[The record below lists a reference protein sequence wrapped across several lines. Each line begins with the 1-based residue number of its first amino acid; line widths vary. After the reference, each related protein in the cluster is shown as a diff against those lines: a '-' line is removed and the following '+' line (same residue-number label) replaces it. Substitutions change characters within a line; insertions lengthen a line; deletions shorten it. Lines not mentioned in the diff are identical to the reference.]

1 MPNWKKIIVSG
12 SDAVLNNVTASGAV
26 ISGSL
31 YVSGNILPDSDN
43 VFSLGTTDNRFQLNG
58 GTPVTVTGSG
68 VQNFITR
75 FNAPTSVETSS
86 IFSSNDETRIIHD
99 NDTNVI
105 FTISGSNGELFTV
118 TDDNSGNLLEVND
131 ASGID
136 VFSVDAAGNVTASGE
151 VSASGFNIS
160 NNITASFITG
170 SFTGSALLVSA
181 SIGHLETIYET
192 ASVIYSSGST
202 KFGDTSD
209 DTHEITGSL
218 LVTGSINGDGSSL
231 YKNITVTVVNDGG
244 NKYAFNG
251 ITAPYLSIQRP
262 SFYRFDLS
270 DSSNSGHPFAFRLP
284 DDTSYT
290 IGVTTVGTAGNAGAY
305 VELDID
311 FNASSSLKYYCT
323 VHGNGM
329 GNDIQ
334 VNDLFD
340 LRASGSFSGSFQG
353 DGTNLTGVASP
364 TGSYTGSFTGSIL
377 GDIIGTASIADNA
390 TTSSHTAGTASIAD
404 LATTASYISTASFAD
419 SATTASHVVT
429 ASFADSTTTASIAD
443 SLSQLA
449 TASHALTSVTSS
461 HTAGTASF
469 ANNATTASFPER
481 GFIDGTVNN
490 NIITLNRGDGS
501 SIDLETTVSGSVE
514 SASIA
519 SIATTVRNGGSG
531 SFSGSFE
538 GDGSG
543 LTGITVA
550 ESTLIEDTFTSQTS
564 VTSSHGFG
572 TKNINVTVYDD
583 NDEVLLPETIRT
595 LDTNNVGI
603 DFATSTTGRIIIT
616 KGGHIV
622 SGSIENAISA
632 SFALT
637 ASYAENAGGGSGFPF
652 SGSALI
658 TGSLIVSAST
668 TSDIIDFTNSTGVS
682 GSFSGSYQG
691 DGSNL
696 TGISIESSTITSQTF
711 SSVTSVTASH
721 NFGSENVVVQVYDS
735 SNNLIVPSNIRVLD
749 SNEVGVDFASTRSG
763 RVTVSKGGHLV
774 SGSIVSSS
782 NLLITENL
790 TVEGTA
796 SITHL
801 ESVYE
806 TASIIYSSGSTKFGD
821 DTSDTHE
828 ITGSL
833 EVSGSAKLVASQS
846 VNNNTASGSLSF
858 WQGSQAEYDALGSYD
873 NNTIYF
879 VVV

>member
-31 YVSGNILPDSDN
+31 HVSGNILPDSDN
-43 VFSLGTTDNRFQLNG
+43 VWSLGTTDNRFQLNG

-68 VQNFITR
+68 VANHLTR
-75 FNAPTSVETSS
+75 FNAATSVETAS
-86 IFSSNDETRIIHD
+86 IFSSDTQTRIVHSND
-99 NDTNVI
+99 NNVI
-105 FTISGSNGELFTV
+105 FTVSGSNGELLTV

-131 ASGID
+131 TSGIT
-136 VFSVDAAGNVTASGE
+136 VFEVDAIGNVTASGII
-151 VSASGFNIS
+151 SASGVNLTGDVQFLAVTGS
-160 NNITASFITG
+160 DFTG
-170 SFTGSALLVSA
+170 SFTGSALLISA

-231 YKNITVTVVNDGG
+231 YENITVTVVNDGG

-251 ITAPYLSIQRP
+251 ITAPNLSVQNP
-262 SFYRFDLS
+262 SLYRFDLS

-290 IGVTTVGTAGNAGAY
+290 IGVTTVGTAGNTGAY

-334 VNDLFD
+334 INDLFD
-340 LRASGSFSGSFQG
+340 LRASGSFSGSFEG

-377 GDIIGTASIADNA
+377 GDVIGTASIADNA
-390 TTSSHTAGTASIAD
+390 TTASIAD

-429 ASFADSTTTASIAD
+429 ASFADNATTASHVVTASFANNATTASQADNATTASHVLTASFADSATSASIAD

-469 ANNATTASFPER
+469 SNRAITASQADNATTASHVVTASFSNNSTTASFPER

-490 NIITLNRGDGS
+490 NIITLNRGDGT

-519 SIATTVRNGGSG
+519 SIATLARGGSG
-531 SFSGSFE
+531 SFSGSF
-538 GDGSG
+538 
-543 LTGITVA
+543 
-550 ESTLIEDTFTSQTS
+550 
-564 VTSSHGFG
+564 
-572 TKNINVTVYDD
+572 
-583 NDEVLLPETIRT
+583 
-595 LDTNNVGI
+595 
-603 DFATSTTGRIIIT
+603 
-616 KGGHIV
+616 
-622 SGSIENAISA
+622 
-632 SFALT
+632 
-637 ASYAENAGGGSGFPF
+637 
-652 SGSALI
+652 
-658 TGSLIVSAST
+658 
-668 TSDIIDFTNSTGVS
+668 
-682 GSFSGSYQG
+682 QG
-691 DGSNL
+691 DGSEI
-696 TGISIESSTITSQTF
+696 TGISPFPFTGSGEMQGTLTVESFNDYVDDYVESYFAGTAINASGDIALTGSIFSPYINADGFTGSLSGSFTGSGIIDSASLAETASYFNGTVTSASLAETASF
-711 SSVTSVTASH
+711 YGGSVTSASLAETASHVVTAS
-721 NFGSENVVVQVYDS
+721 FADMATTASYGFDMTAS
-735 SNNLIVPSNIRVLD
+735 SLR
-749 SNEVGVDFASTRSG
+749 
-763 RVTVSKGGHLV
+763 
-774 SGSIVSSS
+774 
-782 NLLITENL
+782 
-790 TVEGTA
+790 VEGTA
-796 SITHL
+796 SIVYL

-806 TASIIYSSGSTKFGD
+806 TASVIYSSGSTKFGD

-828 ITGSL
+828 RTGS
-833 EVSGSAKLVASQS
+833 VDISGSLTVEGSASLVVSQS

-858 WQGSQAEYDALGSYD
+858 WQGSQAEYDLVSASAD
-873 NNTIYF
+873 DNTIYF
-879 VVV
+879 VVE